1 VSGERIVLIV
11 EDDEHQARAIA
22 RRVPE
27 PLQTVVVHSVEAA
40 KGALSV
46 PMRLAAA
53 VVDIGLPD
61 GNGLDVVRHIRDRGL
76 AIPVLVLT
84 AQLDRELINRA
95 YELDASYL
103 CKPQFGDSLQMFFQR
118 AATGEALPQPVLDAI
133 DELAEDAGL
142 TAREREVV
150 MRATGGVPRSY
161 LAEVMGISENTLKTQ
176 ISHLLEKTRR
186 SSLSEVVWAV
196 RGEHDAAA
204 SRPSRR
210 GR

>member
-1 VSGERIVLIV
+1 
-11 EDDEHQARAIA
+11 
-22 RRVPE
+22 
-27 PLQTVVVHSVEAA
+27 
-40 KGALSV
+40 
-46 PMRLAAA
+46 
-53 VVDIGLPD
+53 
-61 GNGLDVVRHIRDRGL
+61 
-76 AIPVLVLT
+76 
-84 AQLDRELINRA
+84 
-95 YELDASYL
+95 
-103 CKPQFGDSLQMFFQR
+103 MFFQR